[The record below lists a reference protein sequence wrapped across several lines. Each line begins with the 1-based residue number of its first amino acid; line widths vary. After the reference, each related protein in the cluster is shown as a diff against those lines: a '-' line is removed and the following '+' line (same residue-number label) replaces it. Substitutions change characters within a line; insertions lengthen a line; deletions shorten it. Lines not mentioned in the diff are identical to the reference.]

1 LFFTS
6 PLSRSGTYGISSA
19 IASFDAQIG
28 ADTRLGG
35 TDALRRRDNFA
46 KHPVFA
52 ESTDSPVSLKRHE
65 ALHTR
70 GFLFSFSGEP
80 EHLCLRGGETGTESE
95 HSLCEADKNCRAE
108 KLASSGLYS
117 RREILCGTDSSNPP
131 SLRQR
136 VLSLRILRP
145 KRRIARACGLICMM
159 RGTGENHFPAV
170 RARAAAKVSVGK

>member
-52 ESTDSPVSLKRHE
+52 KSTDSPVSLKRHE
-65 ALHTR
+65 VLHTR

-95 HSLCEADKNCRAE
+95 HSLCAADKNCRAE

-131 SLRQR
+131 RSATESRLCGF
-136 VLSLRILRP
+136 SARIGE
-145 KRRIARACGLICMM
+145 IDRACGFICVK
-159 RGTGENHFPAV
+159 RGTGEKHFPAF
-170 RARAAAKVSVGK
+170 RAQDATKVSVGK